1 MTESQMKLQ
10 DDDYNEK
17 EKDPN
22 TVGLVEQAKKDWSV
36 ELVKKVCL
44 DQRLAHPRKISV
56 GVREKRWT
64 LGKWRMMVEWKRN
77 RKMVDSH

>member
-1 MTESQMKLQ
+1 MTESQMKRQ

-36 ELVKKVCL
+36 ELVKNVCL
-44 DQRLAHPRKISV
+44 DQRLARPRKISV
-56 GVREKRWT
+56 EVREKRWT
-64 LGKWRMMVEWKRN
+64 LGKWRMMSEWKRN
-77 RKMVDSH
+77 GKMVDSH